1 MENNIVLITWRDSN
15 RYIDQCHKDDEFEV
29 VVITTVGFLLSET
42 DTQIVLAQDS
52 MSGSAPEDYRGIIVI
67 PKENIIKTYA
77 MDKGYKIK

>member
-52 MSGSAPEDYRGIIVI
+52 MSGSASEDYRGIIVI
-67 PKENIIKTYA
+67 PKENITYT
-77 MDKGYKIK
+77 KILKI